1 MKIIINNLVTEY
13 DDQGQGPLVL
23 MLHGWGNDL
32 HSFDRL
38 SERLKSKYRVV
49 RLDLPGFGGT
59 QRPARWILDDYIDFV
74 ISFLQKMNLEPEV
87 LLGHSFGG
95 RIIIKGVG
103 QNKLRPRKIVMIS
116 PAGVSLFKSRRKL
129 LGFLSKIGSLVL
141 FVPPFLF
148 WRQKIK
154 KLFYKL
160 IRSDYD
166 ESSPMKEIFGAVV
179 GEDLTPF
186 ARAVSLPTL
195 LVWGEF
201 DQITPL
207 SDGKLLHSLMTNSK
221 LETIKEVGHFA
232 HIEKSEEVVKLIEQF
247 L

>member
-38 SERLKSKYRVV
+38 SEKLKSKYRVV

-103 QNKLRPRKIVMIS
+103 QNRFKPRKIVMIS

-154 KLFYKL
+154 RLFYKL

-166 ESSPMKEIFGAVV
+166 ESGPMKEIFGAVV

-195 LVWGEF
+195 LVWGES
-201 DQITPL
+201 DQTTPL
-207 SDGKLLHSLMTNSK
+207 SDGKLLHTLMTNSK